1 MRAAGPLGPVNPRI
15 TRVRPYPLTWL
26 CFLLVLAL
34 PGTVQAREPA
44 PHKPPALE
52 TAPQDKYGD
61 LVRLGHAIVTD
72 TPRHAPRYSG
82 NRLSCTN
89 CHLDAGRKPD
99 AAPFWAAF
107 VAFPAWRTKT
117 DRVETFDE
125 RVQQCFRY
133 SLNGIPPAF
142 GSIELTAIAAYAH
155 FLANGL
161 PVGPESRGRGF
172 PLLGKTGLDPNR
184 DRGRVVYREHCQS
197 CHAEDGSGVAPI
209 PPLWG
214 FSSYN
219 KGAGMA
225 RVETAA
231 AFIKANMPLGN
242 PILTDQQALDVAA
255 YINAQLRPP
264 DPRYGI
270 LSIFR

>member
-1 MRAAGPLGPVNPRI
+1 LANLQRSSIFWFWLLPALMAAGGA
-15 TRVRPYPLTWL
+15 
-26 CFLLVLAL
+26 C
-34 PGTVQAREPA
+34 AREPSL
-44 PHKPPALE
+44 HQPPSLE

-72 TPRHAPRYSG
+72 TPHQARRYSG
-82 NRLSCTN
+82 NKLSCAN

-107 VAFPAWRTKT
+107 VAYPTWRIKT
-117 DRVETFDE
+117 DRVDTFDE

-133 SLNGIPPAF
+133 ALDGIPPAF

-161 PVGPESRGRGF
+161 AVGSDSKGRGF
-172 PLLGKTGLDPNR
+172 PVLGKTSLDPNR
-184 DRGRVVYREHCQS
+184 DRGRVVYRQHCLS
-197 CHAEDGSGVAPI
+197 CHGEDGAGQAAI

-214 FSSYN
+214 FGSYN

-225 RVETAA
+225 NVATAA

-242 PILTDQQALDVAA
+242 PLLADQQALDVAA

-264 DPRYGI
+264 DPRHGL

>member
-1 MRAAGPLGPVNPRI
+1 VRLSKNPWLSLLSALL
-15 TRVRPYPLTWL
+15 LTGSV
-26 CFLLVLAL
+26 C
-34 PGTVQAREPA
+34 AREREV
-44 PHKPPALE
+44 HRPPTLE
-52 TAPQDKYGD
+52 SAPQDKYGD
-61 LVRLGHAIVTD
+61 LVRMGHAIVSD
-72 TPRHAPRYSG
+72 TPNKASRYSG
-82 NRLSCTN
+82 NKLACSN

-99 AAPFWAAF
+99 AAPLWAAF
-107 VAFPAWRTKT
+107 VAYPAWRTKT
-117 DRVETFDE
+117 DRVDTFDE

-155 FLANGL
+155 FLARGL
-161 PVGPESRGRGF
+161 PVGPESKGRGF

-184 DRGRVVYREHCQS
+184 DRGRVIFRQHCQN
-197 CHAEDGSGVAPI
+197 CHGEDGGGLPNM

-214 FSSYN
+214 FGSYN

-225 RVETAA
+225 NVNTAA

-242 PILTDQQALDVAA
+242 PILSDQQALDVAA

-264 DPRYGI
+264 DPRHGL